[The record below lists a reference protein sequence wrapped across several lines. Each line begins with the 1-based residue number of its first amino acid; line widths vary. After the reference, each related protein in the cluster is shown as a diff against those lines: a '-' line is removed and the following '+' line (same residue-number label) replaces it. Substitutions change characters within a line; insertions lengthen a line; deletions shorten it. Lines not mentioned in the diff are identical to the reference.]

1 MSVSPLETT
10 FRSIIECFEKA
21 VSRWSKNGTVVEI
34 LDFPVPSK
42 SRLSLTVDS
51 LVFLSID
58 ATLFMNI
65 AFQIYE
71 LVYYLT
77 SMAITLSLLGT

>member
-1 MSVSPLETT
+1 M
-10 FRSIIECFEKA
+10 
-21 VSRWSKNGTVVEI
+21 EI

-58 ATLFMNI
+58 ATLFMKI